1 VPVSYRDCPL
11 GTRACGTCVAHARI
25 LVVAVPVLL
34 ATTAHVVGA
43 QLRWR
48 RRLSE
53 RVGRAQGFYAVLIA
67 SIGLSGRGPHRAGS

>member
-1 VPVSYRDCPL
+1 MTGIEP
-11 GTRACGTCVAHARI
+11 GAGACGTCVAHSRV

-53 RVGRAQGFYAVLIA
+53 RVGRVLGFYAVLIA
-67 SIGLSGRGPHRAGS
+67 SIGVSGKDPHRAGS

>member
-1 VPVSYRDCPL
+1 
-11 GTRACGTCVAHARI
+11 
-25 LVVAVPVLL
+25 VVAVPVLL